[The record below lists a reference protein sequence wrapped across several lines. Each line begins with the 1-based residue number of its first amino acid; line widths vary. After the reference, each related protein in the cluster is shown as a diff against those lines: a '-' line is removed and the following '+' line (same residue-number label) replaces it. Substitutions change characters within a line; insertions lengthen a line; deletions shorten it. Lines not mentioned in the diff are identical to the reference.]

1 MIALGTRI
9 MMKSMINI
17 SKELMSAM
25 VEKRD
30 AIAAHEDTSIID
42 LKLNALKDFKT
53 KIIEFQT
60 SGSGKTYDAKAELD
74 ILKSLIKQ
82 RKNSLDEYKNAGRD
96 DLAKGEA
103 VEIETLEKLLPELPN
118 ESTIGSTYLEWRQ
131 NSVSSL
137 EFPYITKK
145 EMGNAI
151 RSVSEKFA
159 LVDKALVS
167 KVIKE
172 YVSE

>member
-1 MIALGTRI
+1 
-9 MMKSMINI
+9 MINI
-17 SKELMSAM
+17 SKELMLAM
-25 VEKRD
+25 VEKKN
-30 AIAAHEDTSIID
+30 AVAAKQDTTDID
-42 LKLNALKDFKT
+42 IKLNALKDLKT

-60 SGSGKTYDAKAELD
+60 SGSGKKYDAAAELG
-74 ILKSLIKQ
+74 ILKSMIKQ
-82 RKNSLDEYKNAGRD
+82 RQKSIEEYEKSSRS
-96 DLAKGEA
+96 DLISKEDK
-103 VEIETLEKLLPELPN
+103 EIQTLEKLLPELPN

-131 NSVSSL
+131 SAVSSL

-151 RSVSEKFA
+151 RAISEKFE

-167 KVIKE
+167 KVVKE

>member
-1 MIALGTRI
+1 ML
-9 MMKSMINI
+9 
-17 SKELMSAM
+17 AM
-25 VEKRD
+25 AEKKN
-30 AIAAHEDTSIID
+30 AVAAKQDTTDID
-42 LKLNALKDFKT
+42 IKLNTLKDLKT

-60 SGSGKTYDAKAELD
+60 SGSGKKYDATAELG
-74 ILKSLIKQ
+74 ILKSMIKQ
-82 RKNSLDEYKNAGRD
+82 RQKSIEEYKKSSRD
-96 DLAKGEA
+96 DLIYKEDM
-103 VEIETLEKLLPELPN
+103 EIKTLEKLLPELPD
-118 ESTIGSTYLEWRQ
+118 EATIGFTYLKWRQ
-131 NSVSSL
+131 SAISSL

-151 RSVSEKFA
+151 RTISEKFE

>member
-1 MIALGTRI
+1 
-9 MMKSMINI
+9 
-17 SKELMSAM
+17 MSAM

-60 SGSGKTYDAKAELD
+60 SGSGKKYDAAAELE
-74 ILKSLIKQ
+74 ILKRLIKQ
-82 RKNSLDEYKNAGRD
+82 RKSSLEEYKNAGRQ
-96 DLAKGEA
+96 DLVDKEA

-118 ESTIGSTYLEWRQ
+118 EATVEGAYLEWRRTQ
-131 NSVSSL
+131 PSQV
-137 EFPYITKK
+137 EFPYVTKK
-145 EMGNAI
+145 EMGTAI
-151 RSVSEKFA
+151 KSVSEQFE

-167 KVIKE
+167 KVIKG

>member
-1 MIALGTRI
+1 
-9 MMKSMINI
+9 MINI
-17 SKELMSAM
+17 SKELMLAM
-25 VEKRD
+25 AEKKN
-30 AIAAHEDTSIID
+30 AIVTKQDTTDID
-42 LKLNALKDFKT
+42 IKLNALKDLKT

-60 SGSGKTYDAKAELD
+60 SGSGKKYDAIAELG
-74 ILKSLIKQ
+74 ILKSMIKQ
-82 RKNSLDEYKNAGRD
+82 RQKSIKEYEKSSRS
-96 DLAKGEA
+96 DLISKENK
-103 VEIETLEKLLPELPN
+103 EIQTLEKLLPELPN
-118 ESTIGSTYLEWRQ
+118 ESTIGATYLEWRQ
-131 NSVSSL
+131 SAVSSL

-151 RSVSEKFA
+151 RAISEKFE